1 MGNLPSPGADGAILQ
16 STWMA
21 SSWYLVD
28 IMGGQKN
35 IRMTCGFLIQ
45 RFGRGR
51 KGDLLG
57 LDLIQGDARLLPGLE
72 TGSFSLAA
80 PPPTMDP
87 LSTSHLS
94 SLPSY
99 LTRRMIKLAS
109 LWITMTCTCWTW
121 PPPWRPW
128 QWWWWIEMGLAQRV
142 YPAPCSR
149 RSFTCQ
155 PATPSVNLCA
165 LWKAYQLV
173 RKGAASASY
182 KTSLRRRVLTPS
194 LQKSSL
200 VKAQIVFYSFAV
212 TRSSKKGEE
221 PNEVVLPCFEF
232 LWEYCS
238 SFCFIFFIGLVRRR
252 EIHLRKFI
260 HL

>member
-1 MGNLPSPGADGAILQ
+1 
-16 STWMA
+16 
-21 SSWYLVD
+21 
-28 IMGGQKN
+28 
-35 IRMTCGFLIQ
+35 
-45 RFGRGR
+45 
-51 KGDLLG
+51 
-57 LDLIQGDARLLPGLE
+57 
-72 TGSFSLAA
+72 
-80 PPPTMDP
+80 
-87 LSTSHLS
+87 
-94 SLPSY
+94 
-99 LTRRMIKLAS
+99 
-109 LWITMTCTCWTW
+109 
-121 PPPWRPW
+121 
-128 QWWWWIEMGLAQRV
+128 MGLAQRV

-232 LWEYCS
+232 LRVLLVFLLYILYRTGEAKRNPLKKIH
-238 SFCFIFFIGLVRRR
+238 SFVKSDLQ
-252 EIHLRKFI
+252 
-260 HL
+260 